1 VIVGYGI
8 SGRHLTRVLQAAS
21 IPCVVLEQNGALV
34 RDAKRQG
41 VPIFYGDGSRRE
53 VLLRVGVPRARV
65 IVFAISSPTDERR
78 GVAIAHEL
86 NPGIRNVVRT
96 RYVRSIDDLM
106 ALGATAVVVEEYEA
120 TIELFARVL
129 EFYEIPT
136 NTIHRELEA
145 VRGEHY
151 RLLRDQ
157 TRSPIALDALKH
169 LGIHDALDL
178 VEVEEG
184 SRAIGESPTSLQLR
198 TTTGAI
204 VIAVVRDGRAI
215 FRRDPSFSFRAGDTV
230 VLVGED
236 TESLAR
242 GSELFQ
248 AAAGA

>member
-1 VIVGYGI
+1 M
-8 SGRHLTRVLQAAS
+8 
-21 IPCVVLEQNGALV
+21 
-34 RDAKRQG
+34 
-41 VPIFYGDGSRRE
+41 
-53 VLLRVGVPRARV
+53 LLRLGVPRARA
-65 IVFAISSPTDERR
+65 IVFAIASPTDERR
-78 GVAIAHEL
+78 GVALAHEL

-96 RYVRSIDDLM
+96 RYVRSIDELM

-129 EFYEIPT
+129 ECYEIPT

-151 RLLRDQ
+151 RMLRDE
-157 TRSPIALDALKH
+157 TRPSMALDALKH

-184 SRAIGESPTSLQLR
+184 SSAIGHSPTSLQLR
-198 TTTGAI
+198 TATGAI

-236 TESLAR
+236 SDSLAL
-242 GSELFQ
+242 GSALFR
-248 AAAGA
+248 AAPS